1 MSLNSI
7 LADFMF
13 ELDSNISILLYRLTL
28 INLNKVI
35 IKVKMIEI
43 R

>member
-1 MSLNSI
+1 
-7 LADFMF
+7 MF